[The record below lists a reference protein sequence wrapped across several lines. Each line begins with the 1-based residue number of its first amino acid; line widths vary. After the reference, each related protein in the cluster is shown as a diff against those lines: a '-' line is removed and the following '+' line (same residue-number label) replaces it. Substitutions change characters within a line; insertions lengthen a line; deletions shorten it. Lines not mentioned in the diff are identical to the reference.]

1 MRRLLLWLF
10 AILLPSAAAA
20 QTVEERF
27 AAAQSLFEKLIYL
40 EQRFDKE
47 LQYLYADEA
56 RIYIIEVRGDSRFK
70 TEMTGA
76 ELKVFI
82 DSYLPN
88 AAAVGEWYVY
98 SNTSI
103 TPEGERMRILSSR
116 TSQKT
121 GDVFPYQIL
130 VGPGPGGQY
139 LIYEEQSI
147 VAPK

>member
-1 MRRLLLWLF
+1 MRRLLAALL
-10 AILLPSAAAA
+10 ALLLPAAAAA
-20 QTVEERF
+20 QTIEERF
-27 AAAQSLFEKLIYL
+27 AAAQGLFDRLIYL

-47 LQYLYADEA
+47 MAQLYADEA
-56 RIYIIEVRGDSRFK
+56 RIVIIEVRGDQRHK

-76 ELKVFI
+76 DLKVFI
-82 DSYLPN
+82 ESYLPN
-88 AAAVGEWYVY
+88 SAAVGEWYVY

-103 TPEGERMRILSSR
+103 TPEGDRMRILASR

-130 VGPGPGGQY
+130 VGPGRGGQY